1 MDDAKRRK
9 WAGISEHVIL
19 NYEFKITNYE
29 MKQENVIQE
38 KSFAFAVRIVNL
50 YKYLCEEKR
59 EFVLSK
65 QILRSGTSIGANIEE
80 SIGGQS
86 DKDFLT
92 KVTIAYKEA
101 RETVYWLKLLLATD
115 YLNKEQANSLLK
127 DAQEICKIL
136 GKIQITV
143 KNRNS

>member
-1 MDDAKRRK
+1 
-9 WAGISEHVIL
+9 
-19 NYEFKITNYE
+19 
-29 MKQENVIQE
+29 MKQDNIIQE
-38 KSFAFAVRIVNL
+38 KSFAFAIRIVKL
-50 YKYLCEEKR
+50 YKFLCEEKK

-86 DKDFLT
+86 DKDFLS
-92 KVTIAYKEA
+92 KISIAYKET

-115 YLNKEQANSLLK
+115 YLNQEQADRLLK
-127 DAQEICKIL
+127 DAEEICKIL
-136 GKIQITV
+136 GKIQITI